1 MHLNHVSVFLSQKM
15 IKTIVLS
22 MPIKQ
27 KSAQHDLSLKHQEW
41 LKENKDNLPT
51 EIDKKVKDGTLTIKD
66 AE

>member
-1 MHLNHVSVFLSQKM
+1 MTWKIHGTNETTK
-15 IKTIVLS
+15 KTIYSKVDGNIIMS
-22 MPIKQ
+22 GTDED
-27 KSAQHDLSLKHQEW
+27 SRFQEW